1 MLYVVGTGLSE
12 KDLTREAIQ
21 VIRNANVIYS
31 SRKVFERVRGFVDCK
46 KLRLISNFSEKEYMK
61 IFEES
66 RNRDVV
72 VLSSGDPM
80 VSGLG
85 SRFSRLVEEVTIIP
99 GISSVQ
105 KALAILRKDL
115 TEVVVVSTHGRED
128 EDLTLY
134 EDSNIFKTRGL
145 LILADRSFDL
155 KKLKGRKIVLM
166 ENLGMEGERIVE
178 DFAENVEIKSD
189 YSIVYLGR

>member
-12 KDLTREAIQ
+12 KDLTGETIQ
-21 VIRNANVIYS
+21 VIRNADVIYS
-31 SRKVFERVRGFVDCK
+31 SRNVFDRVRKFVDFK
-46 KLRLISNFSEKEYMK
+46 KLRIISNFSEDEYMK
-61 IFEES
+61 ISEES
-66 RNRDVV
+66 RNKNVV

-85 SRFSRLVEEVTIIP
+85 SKFSRVCDEVKIIP

-105 KALAILRKDL
+105 KALAILKKDL
-115 TEVVVVSTHGRED
+115 TEVVVMSTHGGKF
-128 EDLTLY
+128 EDLNLY
-134 EDSNIFKTRGL
+134 EDIFKTRGL

-155 KKLKGRKIVLM
+155 KKLKGRKIVLI
-166 ENLGMEGERIVE
+166 ENLDMEGERIVE

-189 YSIVYLGR
+189 YSIVYLGM

>member
-1 MLYVVGTGLSE
+1 
-12 KDLTREAIQ
+12 
-21 VIRNANVIYS
+21 
-31 SRKVFERVRGFVDCK
+31 
-46 KLRLISNFSEKEYMK
+46 
-61 IFEES
+61 
-66 RNRDVV
+66 
-72 VLSSGDPM
+72 M